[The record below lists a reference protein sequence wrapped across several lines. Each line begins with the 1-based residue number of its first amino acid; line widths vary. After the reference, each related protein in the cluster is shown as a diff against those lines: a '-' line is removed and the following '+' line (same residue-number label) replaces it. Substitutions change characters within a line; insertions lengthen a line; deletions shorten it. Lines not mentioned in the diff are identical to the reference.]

1 MSPASV
7 SKVVSLEE
15 AVALIQP
22 GSTLATSGFV
32 GIGTPDG
39 LLEALAR
46 AYQTHGQPGGLT
58 LVFAAGQGDG
68 KTRGLNRLAVPGLL
82 RRVVGGHWGLIPRVG
97 ALALA
102 GEIEAYNLP
111 QGCISHLYRDIAAGK
126 PGSLSRVGLG
136 TFVDPRHGGGKVNA
150 PHHR

>member
-7 SKVVSLEE
+7 SKVVSLDE

-22 GSTLATSGFV
+22 GATLATSGFV

-39 LLEALAR
+39 LLDALAR
-46 AYQTHGQPGGLT
+46 AYQAHGRPGGLT

-82 RRVVGGHWGLIPRVG
+82 RRVVGKIFNDT
-97 ALALA
+97 
-102 GEIEAYNLP
+102 EIKGWCKEFENK
-111 QGCISHLYRDIAAGK
+111 AAA
-126 PGSLSRVGLG
+126 SV
-136 TFVDPRHGGGKVNA
+136 VA
-150 PHHR
+150 